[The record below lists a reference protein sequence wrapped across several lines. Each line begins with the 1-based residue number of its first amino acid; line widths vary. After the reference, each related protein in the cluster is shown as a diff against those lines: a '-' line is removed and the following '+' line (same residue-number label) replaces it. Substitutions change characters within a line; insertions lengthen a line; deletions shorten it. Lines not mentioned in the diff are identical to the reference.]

1 MLKKIICDEIGYLT
15 DTLFEFVNLLSIL
28 AYLEIILTLPFLKQ
42 TSKSPL
48 HLPDIHIDLT

>member
-1 MLKKIICDEIGYLT
+1 MLKKISCDEIGYLT